1 MLLGTWLLG
10 SVDAFAAPV
19 GTSPDEPDHWRYAYA
34 VQTEQDT
41 SDGWLEVPVSLTG
54 FPSNCIAHHPEI
66 NAACVPRV
74 TEDREL
80 VSVGTPLVGA
90 PILYYRLVGW
100 PLTQWPDERG
110 ILISRVLAALVCAT
124 LWTIAILP
132 WTGGRQWLVRL
143 AVILT
148 AAPAALYFSGT
159 IQPSGAEI
167 AAFAALWSL
176 EYLRVQSA
184 ADELVSLPP
193 DMDPGHVAGTHD
205 PLDLHQ
211 DRDRMVRGH
220 PAPNLV
226 AVVCPA
232 AQPAA
237 AGSARNHGGGR
248 RGRRGGVPLRRSDG
262 GAGFRHLGTGHP
274 PPPPEVT
281 MFARIVSAA
290 SRLIDDPDRAV
301 GLMGWIDTQ
310 VPSMGTVY
318 WFLIAGGIAFLAAPF
333 LGRRQLAAFA
343 ALLAILGT
351 TWVLLDVSISTITNI
366 PFWQAR
372 YGFPIWMG
380 IPVLLAAAY
389 VAGPATKKMPIVP
402 LLRWSCALGL
412 IAMHV
417 FSVAYLMVR
426 YMYGTHWFGP
436 VGAPGW
442 TPYAQTTL
450 LAATAVVAAIVL
462 SVAVLLPG
470 STEPSPVAPADD
482 ALLPGSSAP

>member
-1 MLLGTWLLG
+1 
-10 SVDAFAAPV
+10 
-19 GTSPDEPDHWRYAYA
+19 
-34 VQTEQDT
+34 
-41 SDGWLEVPVSLTG
+41 
-54 FPSNCIAHHPEI
+54 
-66 NAACVPRV
+66 
-74 TEDREL
+74 
-80 VSVGTPLVGA
+80 
-90 PILYYRLVGW
+90 
-100 PLTQWPDERG
+100 
-110 ILISRVLAALVCAT
+110 
-124 LWTIAILP
+124 
-132 WTGGRQWLVRL
+132 
-143 AVILT
+143 
-148 AAPAALYFSGT
+148 
-159 IQPSGAEI
+159 
-167 AAFAALWSL
+167 
-176 EYLRVQSA
+176 
-184 ADELVSLPP
+184 
-193 DMDPGHVAGTHD
+193 
-205 PLDLHQ
+205 
-211 DRDRMVRGH
+211 
-220 PAPNLV
+220 
-226 AVVCPA
+226 
-232 AQPAA
+232 
-237 AGSARNHGGGR
+237 
-248 RGRRGGVPLRRSDG
+248 
-262 GAGFRHLGTGHP
+262 
-274 PPPPEVT
+274 